1 VRAQPLHILFAGG
14 GTGGHLFPALAI
26 AEEVGR
32 MRPGTRISFAGTAD
46 RIEARIIPPLGYAF
60 FTIWISGFRRR
71 LSLQTLLVPLKI
83 VVSLVQS
90 ALLLRRS
97 RPQAVVGTGGYV
109 CGPVVYMA
117 SAMGIPTVIQEQNSY
132 PGVTTRLL
140 ASRATRVYLTFEETR
155 SMLPGARD
163 VVVSGNPTRGTV
175 GEADRVQAHTFF
187 GTDPGKRT
195 LLVFG
200 GSLGARSI
208 NDAVAALLP
217 GIAGAGVQVLWQTGE
232 QDYERMHRMGTGA
245 EGGGAVSVFRFIDR
259 MDLAY
264 AAADLVLCRA
274 GATTLAEL
282 TRAGLPS
289 ILVPYPHAAADHQT
303 ANARAMVAAGA
314 SLMIRDTELHERLSG
329 ELHRLL
335 ADDGA
340 RQAMRAGA
348 LALSRPGAAKTIAG
362 GVIQLAEAYA
372 ST

>member
-1 VRAQPLHILFAGG
+1 VTGRPLHILFAGG

-26 AEEVGR
+26 AEEVTC

-46 RIEARIIPPLGYAF
+46 RIEARIVPPLGYAF

-71 LSLQTLLVPLKI
+71 LSLQTILVPLKI
-83 VVSLVQS
+83 AVSLVQS
-90 ALLLRRS
+90 AMLLRRT

-117 SAMGIPTVIQEQNSY
+117 SVMGIPTVIQEQNSY

-155 SMLPGARD
+155 NLLPSTRE

-175 GEADRVQAHTFF
+175 GEAGRDEAHAFF
-187 GTDPGKRT
+187 GTDAGKRT

-208 NDAVAALLP
+208 NDALAAALPAL
-217 GIAGAGVQVLWQTGE
+217 AAADVQVIWQTGE
-232 QDYERMHRMGTGA
+232 QDFERMRRYGTA
-245 EGGGAVSVFRFIDR
+245 TRSVGTVHVLRFIDR

-303 ANARAMVAAGA
+303 SNARAMVAAGA
-314 SLMIRDTELHERLSG
+314 SLMIPDAELSG
-329 ELHRLL
+329 RLGGELLRLL
-335 ADDGA
+335 SDTGARKTMADGA
-340 RQAMRAGA
+340 RS
-348 LALSRPGAAKTIAG
+348 LSRPGAAKTIAA
-362 GVIQLAEAYA
+362 GVIELAEAFA
-372 ST
+372 HG